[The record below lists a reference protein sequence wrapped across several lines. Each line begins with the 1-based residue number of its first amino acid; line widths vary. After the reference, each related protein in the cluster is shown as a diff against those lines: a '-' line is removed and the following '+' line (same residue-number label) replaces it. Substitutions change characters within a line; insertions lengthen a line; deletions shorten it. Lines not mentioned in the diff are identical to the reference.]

1 MFKPGQ
7 SGNPSGRKPGNKTI
21 RELAKVHSEAALK
34 TLAEIANNPEA
45 SDNSRVAACNALL
58 DRAYGR
64 SPQYIENVN
73 LGVSYIDYLEMVAKE
88 ENEEVKEVE
97 VSYTVDDL

>member
-58 DRAYGR
+58 DRASSIYR
-64 SPQYIENVN
+64 ERKFRCVLHRLFIHIS
-73 LGVSYIDYLEMVAKE
+73 
-88 ENEEVKEVE
+88 
-97 VSYTVDDL
+97 